1 MCLGHVDF
9 RLFRLSRVRYPT
21 TVLSLSSRALSVPHA
36 ETFNPKLVARTVG
49 EPEFQD
55 AWENL
60 RRLWRGLDDH
70 AMSEF
75 RELLKRYMQ
84 GELTMSEW
92 RDIVHSITDWRGL
105 S

>member
-1 MCLGHVDF
+1 
-9 RLFRLSRVRYPT
+9 
-21 TVLSLSSRALSVPHA
+21 VPHA

-75 RELLKRYMQ
+75 RGLLKRYMQ

-92 RDIVHSITDWRGL
+92 RDIVHSVIEWRDIAAG
-105 S
+105 